1 MNNERYESLKRVAAE
16 GSGASDNERL
26 IAQGLIDQVD
36 RLNEIIKEKREP
48 RITVSKGITGSS
60 IVVRRKDGKGAVTIM
75 MPIDE
80 YAAVEFCNAGLRL
93 RLTEKE
99 EQIVCEKLT

>member
-1 MNNERYESLKRVAAE
+1 MNKERYEALKRVAAE
-16 GSGASDNERL
+16 GSGATDNERL

-36 RLNEIIKEKREP
+36 KVNEVLEERREP
-48 RITVSKGITGSS
+48 RITVGKGITGSS

-75 MPIDE
+75 TPLDE
-80 YAAVEFCNAGLRL
+80 YAAIEFCNAGLRL
-93 RLTEKE
+93 RLTERE

>member
-1 MNNERYESLKRVAAE
+1 MNKERYEALKRVAADD
-16 GSGASDNERL
+16 SGATDNERL
-26 IAQGLIDQVD
+26 IALGLIENADKVK
-36 RLNEIIKEKREP
+36 EILEEKREP
-48 RITVSKGITGSS
+48 RISVGKGITGSS

-75 MPIDE
+75 LPLDE
-80 YAAVEFCNAGLRL
+80 YAAIEFCNAGLRL